1 MTARA
6 YVGTYAKY
14 NEGSIAGAWID
25 LEGFTDAE
33 QFQAVC
39 AELHKDEEDPEI
51 MIQDFEGFPKR
62 YYSESGLDD
71 ALFEYLALD
80 QSDRELLEAF
90 LDAGFDGDLSDAQD
104 RYAGRFAQDEEF
116 AQELLEDSEDYLR
129 DIPHYIIIDWEA
141 TARNIMYDYTSENGH
156 YFRNY

>member
-1 MTARA
+1 MNARA

>member
-62 YYSESGLDD
+62 YYSESGLGD
-71 ALFEYLALD
+71 ALFEYLAID

>member
-1 MTARA
+1 MTAKA

-14 NEGSIAGAWID
+14 NEGSIAGAWIE

-33 QFQAVC
+33 QFNAVC
-39 AELHKDEEDPEI
+39 AELHKDEGDPEI

-80 QSDRELLEAF
+80 DDDRQLMDAY

-104 RYAGRFAQDEEF
+104 RYAGQFDNDVDFVR
-116 AQELLEDSEDYLR
+116 ELLEDSEDYLR
-129 DIPHYIIIDWEA
+129 DLPHYIIIDWEA
-141 TARNIMYDYTSENGH
+141 TARNIMFDYTSENGI

>member
-1 MTARA
+1 MNARA

-14 NEGSIAGAWID
+14 NEGSIAGAWIE

-39 AELHKDEEDPEI
+39 AELHKEESDPEI

-62 YYSESGLDD
+62 YYSESGLSDD
-71 ALFEYLALD
+71 LFEYLALD
-80 QSDRELLEAF
+80 QDDRQLMDAY
-90 LDAGFDGDLSDAQD
+90 LDAGFDGDLDDARD
-104 RYAGRFAQDEEF
+104 RYAGQFNNDVDFVR
-116 AQELLEDSEDYLR
+116 ELLEDSEDFLR
-129 DIPHYIIIDWEA
+129 DLPHYIIIDWEA
-141 TARNIMYDYTSENGH
+141 TARNIMFDYTSENGI

>member
-14 NEGSIAGAWID
+14 NEGSIAGAWIE

-33 QFQAVC
+33 QFLAVC
-39 AELHKDEEDPEI
+39 AELHKDEEDPEL

-71 ALFEYLALD
+71 ALFKYLALD
-80 QSDRELLEAF
+80 QDDRQLMDAY
-90 LDAGFDGDLSDAQD
+90 LDAGFDGDLDDARD
-104 RYAGRFAQDEEF
+104 RYNGQFDNDVDF
-116 AQELLEDSEDYLR
+116 VQELLEACG
-129 DIPHYIIIDWEA
+129 DIPKDLPHYIAIDWER
-141 TARNIMYDYTSENGH
+141 TARNLMHDYTSENGY
-156 YFRNY
+156 YFHNY